1 MTLKLVS
8 LPSDAEDIARRK
20 QTVYTRRLPEVV
32 DIVSEATEDQPATS
46 AEVLRVV

>member
-1 MTLKLVS
+1 MTRKVGS
-8 LPSDAEDIARRK
+8 LLSDAEDIARRK

-32 DIVSEATEDQPATS
+32 DSVAEATEDQPATS